1 MLILTHLSTLI
12 VYLKNKRMK
21 IYLFPLVFFISLF
34 CSFVYIKQDSSTKV
48 DHVWTTTCPNS
59 FTCKRKLDEAFHW
72 TINKHEVVIHSGQYC
87 QQMCDLIFSKA
98 YHVDAN
104 TKIDL
109 IASLLFYQRRYI
121 QTIVLYAG
129 LTKTND
135 MNSSLLMLFA
145 PLEECDD
152 SLLTIQTNKGL
163 LKKLDSTHLDFVLKT
178 DSLIRNTRNADS
190 LEVKYRQLLSSVFIQ
205 KWYFDKYKMYFL
217 SFNDLYY
224 PEVPLRSFRFPIL
237 RHSSR

>member
-1 MLILTHLSTLI
+1 
-12 VYLKNKRMK
+12 MK
-21 IYLFPLVFFISLF
+21 IYLFPLVFFSSLF
-34 CSFVYIKQDSSTKV
+34 CSFVDIKQDSSTKV

-145 PLEECDD
+145 PLKECDD
-152 SLLTIQTNKGL
+152 SLLKIQTNKGL

-178 DSLIRNTRNADS
+178 DSLLRNTSNADS
-190 LEVKYRQLLSSVFIQ
+190 LQVKYRQLLSSVFIQ
-205 KWYFDKYKMYFL
+205 KWFFDKYKKYFL

>member
-1 MLILTHLSTLI
+1 
-12 VYLKNKRMK
+12 MK
-21 IYLFPLVFFISLF
+21 IYLFPLVFFSSLF
-34 CSFVYIKQDSSTKV
+34 CSFVDIKQDSSTKV

-59 FTCKRKLDEAFHW
+59 FTCKRKLDEVFHW
-72 TINKHEVVIHSGQYC
+72 TINKHQVVIHSGQYC

-205 KWYFDKYKMYFL
+205 KWFFDKYKKYFL

>member
-1 MLILTHLSTLI
+1 
-12 VYLKNKRMK
+12 MK
-21 IYLFPLVFFISLF
+21 IFLFPLVFFTFLF
-34 CSFVYIKQDSSTKV
+34 CSFVDIKQDSSTKV
-48 DHVWTTTCPNS
+48 DHVWNTTCPNS
-59 FTCKRKLDEAFHW
+59 FFCKRKLEEAFHW
-72 TINKHEVVIHSGQYC
+72 TINKHQVVIHSGQYC

-109 IASLLFYQRRYI
+109 IASLLVYQDRHI

-129 LTKTND
+129 LAKTND

-145 PLEECDD
+145 PLEVCDD

-178 DSLIRNTRNADS
+178 DSLLRNTSNADS
-190 LEVKYRQLLSSVFIQ
+190 LELKYRQLLSSVFIQ
-205 KWYFDKYKMYFL
+205 KWFIDKYKKYFL
-217 SFNDLYY
+217 SFNELYY
-224 PEVPLRSFRFPIL
+224 PEVQRRSIRFPIL
-237 RHSSR
+237 RHFSR

>member
-1 MLILTHLSTLI
+1 
-12 VYLKNKRMK
+12 MK
-21 IYLFPLVFFISLF
+21 IYLFPHVFFTSLF
-34 CSFVYIKQDSSTKV
+34 YSFVDIKQDSSTNV
-48 DHVWTTTCPNS
+48 DHERTTTRSNS

-72 TINKHEVVIHSGQYC
+72 TINKHQVVIHSGQYC

-121 QTIVLYAG
+121 QTIVLFAG

-145 PLEECDD
+145 PLKECDD
-152 SLLTIQTNKGL
+152 SLLKIQTNKSL

-178 DSLIRNTRNADS
+178 DSLLRNTSNADS
-190 LEVKYRQLLSSVFIQ
+190 LQIKYRQLLSSVFIQ
-205 KWYFDKYKMYFL
+205 KWFFDKYKKYFL

-224 PEVPLRSFRFPIL
+224 PEVQLRTFRFPIL

>member
-1 MLILTHLSTLI
+1 
-12 VYLKNKRMK
+12 MK
-21 IYLFPLVFFISLF
+21 IYLFPLVFFTSLF
-34 CSFVYIKQDSSTKV
+34 YSFVDIKQDSSTNV
-48 DHVWTTTCPNS
+48 DHERTTTRSNS

-72 TINKHEVVIHSGQYC
+72 TINKHQVVIHSGQYC

-121 QTIVLYAG
+121 QTIVLFAG

-145 PLEECDD
+145 PLKECDD
-152 SLLTIQTNKGL
+152 SLLKIQTNKSL

-178 DSLIRNTRNADS
+178 DSLLRNTSNADS
-190 LEVKYRQLLSSVFIQ
+190 LQIKYRQLLSSVFIQ
-205 KWYFDKYKMYFL
+205 KWFFDKYKKYFL
-217 SFNDLYY
+217 SFKELYY
-224 PEVPLRSFRFPIL
+224 PEVQLRTFRFPIL